1 MTLEQFGAV
10 GVRTPYS
17 FGRRVSGFGVSFVA
31 GVAMFEWCVRRSLR
45 AGTPPTPKIW
55 NRGLTG
61 LALGVCVCVCV
72 CVCVWVWVGSH
83 TNCTGV
89 VGLRLE
95 RHSGRPQSTG
105 LRKLRKLVYS
115 WVRGFEGLSRF
126 GVPGWVGGV

>member
-1 MTLEQFGAV
+1 MQVGAVAVTTPYSFGRRVSGFAVFGMTLEQFGAV

-31 GVAMFEWCVRRSLR
+31 GVARFEGWVRRSLR

-72 CVCVWVWVGSH
+72 CVFGCGWGP
-83 TNCTGV
+83 T
-89 VGLRLE
+89 
-95 RHSGRPQSTG
+95 PI
-105 LRKLRKLVYS
+105 
-115 WVRGFEGLSRF
+115 VRG
-126 GVPGWVGGV
+126 W